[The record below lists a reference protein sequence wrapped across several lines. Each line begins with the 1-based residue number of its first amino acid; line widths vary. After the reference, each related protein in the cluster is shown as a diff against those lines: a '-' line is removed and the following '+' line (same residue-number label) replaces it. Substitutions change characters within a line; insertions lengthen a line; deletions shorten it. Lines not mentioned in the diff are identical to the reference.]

1 METKS
6 EINKDLI
13 SDKSATRLFIAAFA
27 QNKGAVIGL
36 IFIVILALSG
46 IFAPFVAPYDPVEQ
60 FREHALQPPAWMEGG
75 SMQFILGTDD
85 VGRDI
90 LSRIIYGARVSI
102 LNGLVIVVISSV
114 IGVTLGLIAGYFGGI
129 LDIIISR
136 IVDIIMSLPSLLVAI
151 AVVAVLGP
159 SLENAALAIGVISI
173 PSYVRLMRIGVRVE
187 KSKDYVTASRL
198 VGVGNVKLMFNTIL
212 PNTLTPVAVQATLG
226 FSSAILTMSALGFL
240 GMGAQPPAPE
250 WGTMLSESTR
260 FFLSAWW
267 TVTFPGLA
275 ILLTVLAFNFMGDG
289 VRDAL
294 DPKLRQSN

>member
-1 METKS
+1 MSTVSHTDEVYGKS
-6 EINKDLI
+6 
-13 SDKSATRLFIAAFA
+13 SFSLFVRAFV

-36 IFIVILALSG
+36 LFIILLTLAA
-46 IFAPFVAPYDPVEQ
+46 IFAPYIAPYDPIQQ
-60 FREHALQPPAWMEGG
+60 FRDNSLQPPMWLEGG
-75 SMQFILGTDD
+75 SSQFILGTDD
-85 VGRDI
+85 LGRDI

-102 LNGLVIVVISSV
+102 LNGLIIVAISSM
-114 IGVTLGLIAGYFGGI
+114 IGVFLGTIAGYYGGV
-129 LDIIISR
+129 LDIVISR
-136 IVDIIMSLPSLLVAI
+136 LVDIIMSLPSLLVAI

-159 SLENAALAIGVISI
+159 SLKNAALAIGVISI
-173 PSYVRLMRIGVRVE
+173 PSYVRLMRIGVRIE

-198 VGVGNVKLMFNTIL
+198 LGAGNFKLMFANIL
-212 PNTLTPVAVQATLG
+212 PNTLTPVAVQMTLG

-260 FFLSAWW
+260 YFLSAWW

-275 ILLTVLAFNFMGDG
+275 ILLTVLGFNFMGDG